1 MLSFFPTPYPD
12 ETWYS
17 IIGRY
22 HIRSG
27 NLYPIRTM
35 LELFGK
41 EGENIISLIPNN
53 SMIWLLSKLP
63 EGFISAEDMIL
74 NHTLFKFATRF
85 IPYEEKIQYLEEIKK
100 GESHFPSKICQ
111 GAQKIERLK
120 YCPFC
125 LKEDVETYGESYWH
139 LKHQIPLVTT
149 CYKHKCRLI
158 TKEFSKK
165 QGRYHFWYPGE
176 NRINEIKAEP
186 LEHEKTLTKIA
197 VRYQEL
203 PLDVCPK
210 KEYNN
215 LYLGLLNAGYGMVW
229 NSGTMIMNKKKLTEK
244 LCKIYGTEQIKQ
256 IFHVTDLKQILFQQI
271 QKWYYKSPE
280 KYLLLATLLK
290 QDPDVTFKEEV
301 SYQLAEEFL
310 KLSKDSKFRTK
321 EYVAEKLN
329 VKTSYLN
336 TLAEIVGIKP
346 FWEDKIVKEE
356 ECVIMQIRTT
366 QEERERIKKYAK
378 EHGFTYLSHF
388 IKHCIETVMVEEH
401 KKNGV

>member
-100 GESHFPSKICQ
+100 GESHFPPKICQ
-111 GAQKIERLK
+111 GAQKIETLK
-120 YCPFC
+120 FCPLC
-125 LKEDVETYGESYWH
+125 LKEDIKTYGESYWH

-149 CYKHKCRLI
+149 CYKHECRLI
-158 TKEFSKK
+158 AKHFSNAH
-165 QGRYHFWYPGE
+165 GRYNFWYP
-176 NRINEIKAEP
+176 NEKEIDKGNQEP
-186 LEHEKTLTKIA
+186 LEQEKVLTKIA
-197 VRYQEL
+197 VSYQEL
-203 PLDVCPK
+203 SLNVCPR

-215 LYLGLLNAGYGMVW
+215 IYIGLLNAGYGMVW
-229 NSGTMIMNKKKLTEK
+229 NSGTIVINKKALTEQ
-244 LCKIYGTEQIKQ
+244 LCKVYGTETIKRIFHTTGQNQ
-256 IFHVTDLKQILFQQI
+256 IFFNKI

-280 KYLLLATLLK
+280 RYLLLAALIK
-290 QDPDVTFKEEV
+290 QDADITFNERIT
-301 SYQLAEEFL
+301 YQLAEDFT
-310 KLSKDSKFRTK
+310 KLSNTSKFMAK
-321 EYVAEKLN
+321 EYVADKLN

-336 TLAEIVGIKP
+336 ALAGTVGIKP
-346 FWEDKIVKEE
+346 FWENRIVKDE

-378 EHGFTYLSHF
+378 QHGFTYLSHF
-388 IKHCIETVMVEEH
+388 IKYCIETVMEEAY
-401 KKNGV
+401 KKNGG